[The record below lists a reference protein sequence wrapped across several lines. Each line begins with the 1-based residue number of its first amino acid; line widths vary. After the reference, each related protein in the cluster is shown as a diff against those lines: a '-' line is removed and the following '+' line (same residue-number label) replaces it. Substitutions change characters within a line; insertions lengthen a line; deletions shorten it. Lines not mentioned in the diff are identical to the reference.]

1 MEEDR
6 ILGIL
11 RQSPDR
17 TWTLPELLNRA
28 GFAGKD
34 SKEGKRLL
42 KTLVRRGEIE
52 RERGRKYRLSRAG
65 KRISGYI
72 QLDHRGVLY
81 LVVDEKAG
89 APLPVHPDDAGR
101 VAAGDRVRAEIVVEG
116 RKSRHFAKILEAAP
130 RTPPRRV
137 GVFRQAGH
145 ASFVEL
151 DSPIE
156 QLNARG
162 RTQKLHDLI
171 VQPDATKDAAEGQL
185 VEVEV
190 QFRWR
195 GGARVPIGQ
204 VTEVLGNPGER
215 PTELRKLMLEHGLTR
230 PFPAEVEAEA
240 RAFGDAPTESD
251 FKDREDLRALPLV
264 TIDGATAKDFDDAVC
279 AVRTSADRYRL
290 YVAIA
295 DVSHYVRPS
304 TPLDLEAFDRG
315 TSTYLTDRAI
325 PMLPEALSNGLC
337 SLNPKVD
344 RLCMVAELTVD
355 GQAKVLDERFYPAVM
370 RSQAR
375 LTYEQVARALEG
387 ETDAATEP
395 LMANLLL
402 LAKISGKLLARRL
415 KRGAIDLDLP
425 EAEIV
430 FGPDGVPTDAVRRP
444 RNDAHRLIED
454 LMLAANEAVARYFM
468 SRNLPTIYRVHE
480 PPDPTKLASFAS
492 LCRTLGIRVRLSDN
506 PKPAELT
513 QLLTEL
519 SEHPSGK
526 TLHPL
531 LLRSMSQARYDD
543 DPKGHFG
550 LAAEAYLHFTSPIRR
565 YPDLVVHRL
574 LKQAVAEQNERYELG
589 ELQAIAQQ
597 SSDRER
603 KAMVAERQSLELDRT
618 FLARARLGETFK
630 GRITGVQGFGL
641 FVALDEPFIE
651 GLIPVQTLPD
661 DFYEVDESSIRLTGQ
676 RSGRTFGLG
685 DDVEVR
691 IVAAHIGRRQ
701 VEFALFDEDEAR
713 SKPKRSN
720 ARRPA
725 PPRVAA
731 RRGNADETPED
742 DDAPR
747 RPFNP
752 KVRLRQLKAAAAKAE
767 GRDGSTARPRGRG
780 GPRGRGKK
788 GLTTGRKRP
797 RRR

>member
-17 TWTLPELLNRA
+17 TWTQPELLNRA
-28 GFAGKD
+28 GFTGKD
-34 SKEGKRLL
+34 NKEGKRAL
-42 KTLVRRGEIE
+42 KALVRRGEVE

-65 KRISGYI
+65 KQLEGYLQI
-72 QLDHRGVLY
+72 DHRGVLY
-81 LVVDEKAG
+81 LVANEKAG
-89 APLPVHPDDAGR
+89 APVPVHPDDAAR
-101 VAAGDRVRAEIVVEG
+101 VAAGDHVRAEVVVEG
-116 RKSRHFAKILEAAP
+116 RKSRHYARILEAKP
-130 RTPPRRV
+130 RTPPRKI
-137 GVFRQAGH
+137 GVFRQAGQ

-156 QLNARG
+156 QLSPRG
-162 RTQKLHDLI
+162 RPQKLHDLI
-171 VQPDATKDAAEGQL
+171 IPPNGINDAKDGQL

-195 GGARVPIGQ
+195 GGTRVPIGE
-204 VTEVLGNPGER
+204 VTEVLGKPGER
-215 PTELRKLMLEHGLTR
+215 PTELRKLMLEHGLNR
-230 PFPAEVEAEA
+230 PFPQEVEAEA
-240 RAFGDAPTESD
+240 KAFGDAPTEAD
-251 FKDREDLRALPLV
+251 LKDREDLRSLPLV

-279 AVRTSADRYRL
+279 AVRAGRDRYRL

-295 DVSHYVRPS
+295 DVSHYVRLG

-344 RLCMVAELTVD
+344 RLCLVAELTVD
-355 GQAKVLDERFYPAVM
+355 ANARVLEERFYPAVM

-387 ETDAATEP
+387 ETDSVTEP

-430 FGPDGVPTDAVRRP
+430 FAEGQPVDAVRRP

-454 LMLAANEAVARYFM
+454 LMLAANEAVARFFM
-468 SRNLPTIYRVHE
+468 QRELPTIYRIHE
-480 PPDPTKLASFAS
+480 PPDPAKLASFAAV
-492 LCRTLGIRVRLSDN
+492 CRTLGLRVKLSDD
-506 PKPAELT
+506 PKPAELAR
-513 QLLTEL
+513 LLIEL

-531 LLRSMSQARYDD
+531 LLRSMSQARYDEE
-543 DPKGHFG
+543 PKGHYG

-574 LKQAVAEQNERYELG
+574 LKQVLADQPERYGRG

-603 KAMVAERQSLELDRT
+603 RAMAAERQALELDRT
-618 FLARARLGETFK
+618 ILARARLGEVFT
-630 GRITGVQGFGL
+630 GRVTGVQGFGL
-641 FVALDEPFIE
+641 FIALDEPFIE
-651 GLIPVQTLPD
+651 GLIPVQTLPE
-661 DFYEVDESSIRLTGQ
+661 DFYEADEAGIRLTGQ
-676 RSGRTFGLG
+676 RTGQTFGLG
-685 DDVEVR
+685 DAVTVR
-691 IVAAHIGRRQ
+691 ITAAHIGRRQ
-701 VEFALFDEDEAR
+701 VELALFDEENTKDKR
-713 SKPKRSN
+713 RPKADAK

-725 PPRVAA
+725 APRARPPAA
-731 RRGNADETPED
+731 DADEES
-742 DDAPR
+742 R
-747 RPFNP
+747 RPFNAQL
-752 KVRLRQLKAAAAKAE
+752 RIRQLKAAAAA
-767 GRDGSTARPRGRG
+767 GQSASRDGGSARPRGRG
-780 GPRGRGKK
+780 RASGRGKK
-788 GLTTGRKRP
+788 NLTTGRKRN
-797 RRR
+797 RR